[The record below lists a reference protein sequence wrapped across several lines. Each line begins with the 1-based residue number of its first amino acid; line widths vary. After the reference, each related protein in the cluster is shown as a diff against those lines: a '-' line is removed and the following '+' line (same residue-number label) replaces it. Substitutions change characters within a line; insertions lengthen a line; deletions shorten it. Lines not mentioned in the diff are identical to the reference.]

1 MLVLCESLKLVR
13 GLKYYESDEYT
24 MFHLP
29 RSVIQPYILIRQSR
43 SFKELLQIA
52 SSISNPQLEQIHTKL
67 MNLIKDIC
75 SRNLTIQNGKEKLLE
90 EIYLYYNNYKEIE
103 ELGKE
108 SEKLLPVISNNLRHK
123 AKTYRNSKS
132 KSKRERQKT
141 KNPYCS

>member
-1 MLVLCESLKLVR
+1 
-13 GLKYYESDEYT
+13 

-29 RSVIQPYILIRQSR
+29 RSVIQPYIFIRQSR

-90 EIYLYYNNYKEIE
+90 EIYLYYNNYKEIG

-108 SEKLLPVISNNLRHK
+108 SDKLLPVISNNLRYK
-123 AKTYRNSKS
+123 AKLTGTVKG
-132 KSKRERQKT
+132 KGKRRKILIAA
-141 KNPYCS
+141 K